1 MMADLVQWLL
11 QQSPRAVNA
20 TNISGRTPLHIAA
33 QRNNVEMCEVLID
46 YGAFVN
52 PLMVN
57 AKVKKKI
64 NNNNGKSFVLKCI
77 FHMKDSLKSCC
88 LLLSR
93 HYVALCNEKVY
104 KIVSKMT
111 ILRFRWS
118 STSQK
123 VLNSKIV

>member
-1 MMADLVQWLL
+1 MQWLL

-57 AKVKKKI
+57 AKVCL
-64 NNNNGKSFVLKCI
+64 FVPFLWI
-77 FHMKDSLKSCC
+77 FFIV
-88 LLLSR
+88 LS
-93 HYVALCNEKVY
+93 VNP
-104 KIVSKMT
+104 
-111 ILRFRWS
+111 
-118 STSQK
+118 
-123 VLNSKIV
+123 NSKNVVTLVSESCYGKGETQ